1 MQVKFLKSLTKLEDL
16 PEGNKPQVAFVG
28 RSNVGKSSLINHI
41 TGQKNLARVSAEPGR
56 TQTINLFEFD
66 GRVLLVDLP
75 GYGYAKASMA
85 KRQDFFDMVN
95 DYLCLSKQ
103 LKLVFLIIDAR
114 IGPTDQDRD
123 MLDYLNYSHTPL
135 VMILNK
141 VDKLS
146 NSESADLVSTLE
158 AAYPGI
164 KLILHSSITGKG
176 RGEILETISKI
187 SID

>member
-1 MQVKFLKSLTKLEDL
+1 
-16 PEGNKPQVAFVG
+16 
-28 RSNVGKSSLINHI
+28 
-41 TGQKNLARVSAEPGR
+41 
-56 TQTINLFEFD
+56 
-66 GRVLLVDLP
+66 
-75 GYGYAKASMA
+75 
-85 KRQDFFDMVN
+85 
-95 DYLCLSKQ
+95 
-103 LKLVFLIIDAR
+103 
-114 IGPTDQDRD
+114 D
-123 MLDYLNYSHTPL
+123 MLNYLNSSHTPL